1 MKKMMALFL
10 ALALVLSLS
19 ACGGE
24 KHSNESGE
32 VEVEKELFD
41 VVITLPADLME
52 GTTQEELD
60 ESVAEGMYHAAA
72 LNEDGSV
79 TIEMSKR
86 QHRKYMQEMA
96 ADLEKSLQ
104 EMVGSE
110 DYPSFTEVKAEN
122 DYTHFTVT
130 TTSQELNLQES
141 FSVLGFYIMGGMYA
155 IFNGVSEPV
164 ITVDFVNADSGEII
178 SSSSSADMGE

>member
-10 ALALVLSLS
+10 ALTLVLGLS

-24 KHSNESGE
+24 KHSNESGK

-41 VVITLPADLME
+41 VEITLPADLME

-60 ESVAEGMYHAAA
+60 ESVAGGMYHAAS

-86 QHRKYMQEMA
+86 QHRKCMEEMA
-96 ADLEKSLQ
+96 ADLEQSLQ

-110 DYPSFTEVKAEN
+110 EYPSFTAVEAEK
-122 DYTHFTVT
+122 DYTHFTIT
-130 TTSQELNLQES
+130 TTSQELDLQES
-141 FSVLGFYIMGGMYA
+141 FSVLGFYMMGGMYA
-155 IFNGVSEPV
+155 IFNGDSEPV

-178 SSSSSADMGE
+178 SSASSADLGE